1 MSLTSRTPSLGAVLL
16 LIVAVVLLL
25 GGDDDGDRSPGRGGE
40 SRERGGAGERS
51 DHGGAPSGAPSSA
64 PALVTRVVDGDTVE
78 VRLAGREEDV
88 RYIGVDTPESVAP
101 GQPVECYGND
111 ASEFN
116 RSLVEGER
124 VRLEYGAERRDVYG
138 RLLAYVYLR
147 GELVNAE
154 LLQRGYARTLA
165 IAPNTDRAEAFDRIE
180 QRAANAGR
188 GLWGAC

>member
-25 GGDDDGDRSPGRGGE
+25 GGGDEDAGDPAGRDRDRAP
-40 SRERGGAGERS
+40 RERGGGERS
-51 DHGGAPSGAPSSA
+51 NQDGPTAGAL
-64 PALVTRVVDGDTVE
+64 ALVTRVVDGDTVE
-78 VRLAGREEDV
+78 VQLGGREEDV

-116 RSLVEGER
+116 RNLVEGER

-147 GELVNAE
+147 GDLVNAE

-165 IAPNTDRAEAFDRIE
+165 IAPNTDRAELFDRIE

>member
-25 GGDDDGDRSPGRGGE
+25 GGGDEDAGDPAGRDRE
-40 SRERGGAGERS
+40 PRERGGGERANQ
-51 DHGGAPSGAPSSA
+51 GGPTAGAL
-64 PALVTRVVDGDTVE
+64 ALVTRVVDGDTVE
-78 VRLAGREEDV
+78 VQLGGREEDV

-147 GELVNAE
+147 GDLVNAE

-165 IAPNTDRAEAFDRIE
+165 IAPNTDRAELFDRIE